1 MDTCYV
7 TLRVNRTE
15 AIPMGN
21 SSYIVLPRYLCFWL
35 LLFFFFIILIS
46 SAFELSYTHD
56 FIPIPIMMTLVRICP
71 TKLRV
76 SLSYTRDYI
85 LIANFVGMALI
96 PFAILTIL
104 NLKLFRTIKVVFLV
118 FYNSSS
124 DAQASLAPTTVS
136 P

>member
-1 MDTCYV
+1 M
-7 TLRVNRTE
+7 
-15 AIPMGN
+15 
-21 SSYIVLPRYLCFWL
+21 
-35 LLFFFFIILIS
+35 

-104 NLKLFRTIKVVFLV
+104 NLKLFRTIKVVFFCVLQLI
-118 FYNSSS
+118 FRCASFSSTYPGLS
-124 DAQASLAPTTVS
+124 VISLLRS
-136 P
+136 

>member
-1 MDTCYV
+1 
-7 TLRVNRTE
+7 
-15 AIPMGN
+15 MGN

-56 FIPIPIMMTLVRICP
+56 FIPIPIMMVRICP

-124 DAQASLAPTTVS
+124 DAQASLAPTPFS

>member
-1 MDTCYV
+1 MLRNLEGEPDGGDTNGELKLHCPAKV
-7 TLRVNRTE
+7 FVFL
-15 AIPMGN
+15 AL
-21 SSYIVLPRYLCFWL
+21 IV
-35 LLFFFFIILIS
+35 FFFIILIS

-104 NLKLFRTIKVVFLV
+104 NLKLFRTIKVVFFV
-118 FYNSSS
+118 FFNSSL
-124 DAQASLAPTTVS
+124 DAQASLAPTPVS